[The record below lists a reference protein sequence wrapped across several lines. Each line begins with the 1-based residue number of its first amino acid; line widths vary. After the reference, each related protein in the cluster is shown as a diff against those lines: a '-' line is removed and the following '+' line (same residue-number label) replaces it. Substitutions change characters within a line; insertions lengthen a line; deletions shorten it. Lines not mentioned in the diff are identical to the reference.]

1 MQGNQLNKK
10 SLLLLSIFTLF
21 GFSFIAYIILGFS
34 DTYNYDE
41 IFDIAQPFTS
51 IIYGVLAGLLTGFL
65 GLSILKAPIF
75 NEVNRFFG
83 KLFKDLDLSW
93 ADVLFYSLCAGVGEE
108 ILFRGAIQPFLGI
121 WPTAIIFVLLHGY
134 ITPKNLPRSLYGV
147 YLIFVAAGF
156 GYLMEYFGIYAAMT
170 AHFLYDVIMF
180 GFLKN
185 KNKKLDLEEEA

>member
-10 SLLLLSIFTLF
+10 SLLFLSIFTLF

-34 DTYNYDE
+34 DTYDYSD
-41 IFDIAQPFTS
+41 IFKVDQAVVS
-51 IIYGVLAGLLTGFL
+51 ILYGVLAGLLTGFL
-65 GLSILKAPIF
+65 GLSILKDPIF
-75 NEVNRFFG
+75 DEVNRFFG

-93 ADVLFYSLCAGVGEE
+93 ADVLFYSFCAGVGEE
-108 ILFRGAIQPFLGI
+108 ILFRGALQPFLGI
-121 WPTAIIFVLLHGY
+121 WPTAIVFVLLHGY

-156 GYLMEYFGIYAAMT
+156 GYLMEFFGIYAAMM

-180 GFLKN
+180 GFLKK
-185 KNKKLDLEEEA
+185 KNEKLDGEVES